1 MVSRAV
7 LMKSGL
13 VLITTTRQNI
23 SKTALSVNP
32 ARQVNVAH
40 SKITVNA
47 ARPMGKNVNTA
58 RLKAIVNVVQGNNV
72 NAVNASA
79 CWVWK
84 PKTKGNSKMDLQDKG
99 VIDSVWSW
107 HMTGN
112 MSYLTDY
119 EKIDGGYSRTPQQNG
134 VAERRNRILI
144 EAARTMLA
152 DSKLPTTFWAEEIN
166 TALHRYKNKLY
177 KAFKVFI
184 SRTRIVE
191 ENLHIRFSE
200 STPNVARSRP
210 DWLLNIDALI
220 RIINYEP
227 IVIGT
232 QSNSFAGTKA
242 SDNADVNS
250 AFLYGK
256 IKEEVYVCQPPG
268 FEDPDFPDRVYKV
281 EKAQYGLHQAP
292 RAWTD
297 PMENSKPC
305 SKYEMVEEVNVI
317 SIRYQV
323 NPKVSHL
330 HAMKRIFMCKKLTW
344 LQILHQKNEYV
355 AASVVGDKIANARV
369 IQMVK
374 IHIDKNVADL
384 LTKAFDVK
392 KAKKSVRLIMEKLVI
407 RENRQRVLVSKR
419 IERIDNAASIK
430 LTTDGELRLLASTYY
445 CVLEKLMPSVR
456 HKLTIAI
463 EKQFWST
470 VKSKTVNE
478 EVQLQALVDEKKIII
493 TESTVRRDLQLEDT
507 EGVDYDADMFGCEYL
522 TVMRVLAEQ
531 EVATKDVNL
540 TVDECARVQRF
551 VLDKL
556 NHCYNSN
563 SKERIVIIEVRYNLQ
578 TITSIPHNMIR
589 HKFKAKARENG
600 LELEYALKEEISNQ
614 F

>member
-1 MVSRAV
+1 MVPRAI

-13 VLITTTRQNI
+13 VSHNT
-23 SKTALSVNP
+23 
-32 ARQVNVAH
+32 ARQVNIAHPKITMNSVRPMTNLSKSAH
-40 SKITVNA
+40 STVKWPIHKNTVFKNNNFNQRVNTVKDTNFNTTRPKEVVNA
-47 ARPMGKNVNTA
+47 ARPKVV
-58 RLKAIVNVVQGNNV
+58 VNVVMENNV
-72 NAVNASA
+72 NAVKASA

-84 PKTKGNSKMDLQDKG
+84 PKTKGLDHDTPQMDLQDKG
-99 VIDSVWSW
+99 VIDSGCSR
-107 HMTGN
+107 HMTWN
-112 MSYLTDY
+112 MSYLTRTMKRLMEDIAY
-119 EKIDGGYSRTPQQNG
+119 NPNTNHFKNLVRGLPSKLFENDLTVFYVKGNSITKASYDGFFVGYSLN
-134 VAERRNRILI
+134 
-144 EAARTMLA
+144 
-152 DSKLPTTFWAEEIN
+152 S
-166 TALHRYKNKLY
+166 
-177 KAFKVFI
+177 KAFRVFN

-210 DWLLNIDALI
+210 DWLFNIDALI

-242 SDNADVNS
+242 SDNAGS
-250 AFLYGK
+250 Q
-256 IKEEVYVCQPPG
+256 EC
-268 FEDPDFPDRVYKV
+268 R
-281 EKAQYGLHQAP
+281 
-292 RAWTD
+292 TD

-330 HAMKRIFMCKKLTW
+330 HAMKRIFMIPQSSGLT
-344 LQILHQKNEYV
+344 E
-355 AASVVGDKIANARV
+355 R
-369 IQMVK
+369 
-374 IHIDKNVADL
+374 VADEAVYKEL
-384 LTKAFDVK
+384 
-392 KAKKSVRLIMEKLVI
+392 
-407 RENRQRVLVSKR
+407 
-419 IERIDNAASIK
+419 DN
-430 LTTDGELRLLASTYY
+430 D
-445 CVLEKLMPSVR
+445 
-456 HKLTIAI
+456 
-463 EKQFWST
+463 
-470 VKSKTVNE
+470 
-478 EVQLQALVDEKKIII
+478 
-493 TESTVRRDLQLEDT
+493 
-507 EGVDYDADMFGCEYL
+507 DADMFGCEYL